1 MEKNMEENLN
11 QKMDNQ
17 INAAILERLEKVV
30 DSLQDNSIQMGKLL
44 AVHNEKLDTQD
55 RVDEILFEKL
65 DRLSADLNR
74 ETTAIKK
81 GCERDIRLIDDRLR
95 VLEKKMWSIAGA
107 LAVISVTISP
117 IGQKIM
123 ANLLTSDTQKSM
135 IPRESLLSYG
145 PDRQQIHRAHFFK
158 IV

>member
-1 MEKNMEENLN
+1 MEENMEREQNQNLN
-11 QKMDNQ
+11 T
-17 INAAILERLEKVV
+17 AIIERLERAV
-30 DSLQDNSIQMGKLL
+30 DTLQDNSIQMGKLL

-74 ETTAIKK
+74 ETAAIKQ

-95 VLEKKMWSIAGA
+95 VLEKKMWSIAGS
-107 LAVISVTISP
+107 LAVISILISP
-117 IGQKIM
+117 IGQRIM
-123 ANLLTSDTQKSM
+123 ASLLTSDAQKSM
-135 IPRESLLSYG
+135 IPGESLLSYG

-158 IV
+158 TI